1 MMCIYMTYV
10 ISICMA
16 GLYKYI
22 YIYTYIYIDKYIYI
36 YEKTNIHIYTIYIY
50 TILSSHCKSSLPYVQ
65 WLMQWSSLWIIEWLR
80 VNLKVKPVT
89 TYYHSMQKSFVCIIS
104 DGYLNKHYVPITI
117 TINLSNY
124 EMKDI
129 K

>member
-1 MMCIYMTYV
+1 M
-10 ISICMA
+10 ISKML
-16 GLYKYI
+16 G
-22 YIYTYIYIDKYIYI
+22 
-36 YEKTNIHIYTIYIY
+36 
-50 TILSSHCKSSLPYVQ
+50 S
-65 WLMQWSSLWIIEWLR
+65 R

-104 DGYLNKHYVPITI
+104 DGYLNKQRNFSITI

-129 K
+129 KQL